1 MRKRHAT
8 VKNDVP
14 TMEPNQSR
22 RRCAPMGWQL
32 TSGWGGRLPL
42 DCMAALHGIGWQE
55 SSEYAGGNIPLA
67 DKRPETRVSGLR
79 IHEVTEG
86 TVIYRPSHYR
96 RPRKAI
102 QASLRA

>member
-55 SSEYAGGNIPLA
+55 SSEYAGYRHNGMA
-67 DKRPETRVSGLR
+67 VASG
-79 IHEVTEG
+79 G
-86 TVIYRPSHYR
+86 CFASHFE
-96 RPRKAI
+96 
-102 QASLRA
+102 ASAECW